1 MERVTLF
8 VRTQKTEGE
17 IRLRFRLQDSER
29 GKDAKHPNGVDL
41 YHKSDIKIDI
51 ASLKLFLEHINIDGT
66 VKKGHNKF
74 DRELYMQVKT
84 EIDAIKEAYQAIKKD
99 DLIVDGEQ
107 FELMVNAIL
116 HPDIKKI
123 DRDDDKTLLG
133 RFWKFIN
140 DSYNDG
146 VINEDTW
153 KHYKVLWHELER
165 FLIINK
171 KLKVIPAEFSGDDIM
186 DFRTFL
192 RDEHNFVEDN
202 RGLYTE
208 MSKRNIPKEIRSQNT
223 IATKLKK
230 LRAFFNAEE
239 AALNI
244 DKSPFKKLSRGRRT
258 EAMRTKYDK
267 PRPLMKEE
275 FIKVLETKV
284 PAYLQETKDAFLL
297 QCNVGYRIGDFS
309 KLSMQNLSVSSEGIP
324 YIHKMQSKTQK
335 QTDTYEETDRPLMRY
350 AVDIVKKY
358 QFNFPILKNITGT
371 MGYNAMIKEL
381 LKSCGITRQCSSH
394 NKTTKELD
402 YFPLWE
408 GASSKT
414 ARETSEELSKIAQ
427 INLYT
432 TGLHEEGSKAIQ
444 HYTRLWLKDN
454 FDLMCIGFR
463 QPRYRTDKDLN
474 VIEESTL

>member
-8 VRTQKTEGE
+8 IRTTKTEGD

-41 YHKSDIKIDI
+41 YHKSEIKVDIE
-51 ASLKLFLEHINIDGT
+51 SLKQFLEHINTDGT

-74 DRELYMQVKT
+74 DRELYQQIKEEM
-84 EIDAIKEAYQAIKKD
+84 DAIKEAYKAIKKD

-116 HPDIKKI
+116 HPEVKKV

-153 KHYKVLWHELER
+153 KHYKVFWHELER
-165 FLIINK
+165 YLIINK
-171 KLKVIPAEFSGDDIM
+171 KLKVTPAEFTGDDIM
-186 DFRTFL
+186 DFRLFL
-192 RDEHNFVEDN
+192 RDEYKFVDDN
-202 RGLYTE
+202 RGLYTN
-208 MSKRNIPKEIRSQNT
+208 MSERNLPKEIRSQNT

-239 AALNI
+239 AASFI
-244 DKSPFKKLSRGRRT
+244 DKSPFKKLPRGRRI

-297 QCNVGYRIGDFS
+297 QCNIGYRIGDFS
-309 KLSMQNLSVSSEGIP
+309 KLTLKNLSVSTDGIP
-324 YIHKMQSKTQK
+324 YVHKMQSKTQK
-335 QTDTYEETDRPLMRY
+335 QTDIYEETDRPLMRY
-350 AVDIVKKY
+350 ALDIVKKY
-358 QFNFPILKNITGT
+358 QFNFPILRNITGA
-371 MGYNAMIKEL
+371 MGYNALIKEL
-381 LKSCGITRQCSSH
+381 LKACGIIRECSKY

-408 GASSKT
+408 GASSQT
-414 ARETSEELSKIAQ
+414 ARETSEELSKVAQ

-432 TGLHEEGSKAIQ
+432 TGLHEEGSKAIN
-444 HYTRLWLKDN
+444 HYTRFWLKDS
-454 FDLMCIGFR
+454 FDLMCVGFG

-474 VIEESTL
+474 IIEESKL

>member
-8 VRTQKTEGE
+8 IRTTKTEGDV
-17 IRLRFRLQDSER
+17 RLRFRLQDSER

-41 YHKSDIKIDI
+41 YHKSEIKVDIE
-51 ASLKLFLEHINIDGT
+51 SLKQFLEHINIDGT

-74 DRELYMQVKT
+74 DRSLYMQVK
-84 EIDAIKEAYQAIKKD
+84 EEMDAIKDAYKAVKKD

-107 FELMVNAIL
+107 FEVMVNAIL
-116 HPDIKKI
+116 HPEIKKI
-123 DRDDDKTLLG
+123 DRSDDKTLLG
-133 RFWKFIN
+133 RFRKFFT
-140 DSYNDG
+140 DGYNDG

-153 KHYKVLWHELER
+153 KHYKVFWNELER

-171 KLKVIPAEFSGDDIM
+171 KLKITPAEFTGDDIM
-186 DFRTFL
+186 AFRTFL
-192 RDEHNFVEDN
+192 RDEYKFVDDN
-202 RGLYTE
+202 RGLYTN
-208 MSKRNIPKEIRSQNT
+208 MSERNLPRGIRSQNT

-239 AALNI
+239 AASYI
-244 DKSPFKKLSRGRRT
+244 DKSPFKKLARGRRI

-275 FIKVLETKV
+275 FIKVLNTKV

-297 QCNVGYRIGDFS
+297 QCNIGYRIGDFS
-309 KLSMQNLSVSSEGIP
+309 KLSSKNLSVSSDGIP
-324 YIHKMQSKTQK
+324 YIHMMQSKTQK
-335 QTDTYEETDRPLMRY
+335 QTDIYEETDRPLMRY
-350 AVDIVKKY
+350 ALDIVKKY
-358 QFNFPILKNITGT
+358 QFNFPILKNLTGT

-381 LKSCGITRQCSSH
+381 LKSCDITRECSKH
-394 NKTTKELD
+394 NDATKELD

-408 GASSKT
+408 GASSQT
-414 ARETSEELSKIAQ
+414 ARETSEELSKVAQ

-432 TGLHEEGSKAIQ
+432 TGLHEEGSKAID
-444 HYTRLWLKDN
+444 HYTRFWLKDC
-454 FDLMCIGFR
+454 FDLMCVGFG
-463 QPRYRTDKDLN
+463 QPRYRTDQDLN